1 MEFIFKNTPAVNII
15 SDCTA
20 SITSQVPIKRID
32 RHKLS
37 QGLVV
42 MGLNLA
48 AIFCNC
54 ICHNPHK
61 PAKMKGFRFGVEG
74 GSECHRSDFFPRYA
88 IEIPQTGSNMRET
101 QSRPSS
107 QLFHKIADEVY
118 FGCFLCVYN
127 DNVAAPEL
135 RGEFI

>member
-15 SDCTA
+15 SWCTA

-32 RHKLS
+32 RHKLN

-42 MGLNLA
+42 MGLPLA

-61 PAKMKGFRFGVEG
+61 SAKMQGLRLGVKG
-74 GSECHRSDFFPRYA
+74 GSECYWSDLFPWHA
-88 IEIPQTGSNMRET
+88 IEILPRSAHMREAKNG
-101 QSRPSS
+101 P
-107 QLFHKIADEVY
+107 
-118 FGCFLCVYN
+118 C
-127 DNVAAPEL
+127 P
-135 RGEFI
+135 